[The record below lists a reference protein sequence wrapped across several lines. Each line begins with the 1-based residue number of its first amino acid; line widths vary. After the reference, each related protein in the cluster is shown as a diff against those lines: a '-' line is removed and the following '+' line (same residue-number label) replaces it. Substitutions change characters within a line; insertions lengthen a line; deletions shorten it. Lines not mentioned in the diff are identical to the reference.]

1 MSHPMSGRR
10 IPRVVAALV
19 GALVWLAAA
28 PKPAPAAKPRPSL
41 AVMIAVD
48 GLGWPRLAQYRP
60 WFVAGFKRLLDEGHI
75 ETACHYRHLNT
86 ETGPGHASIGTGTP
100 PRVHGIVGNA
110 WYQRDDDGTARR
122 VYCADTAGTD
132 ANGKKVPGA
141 ENLQVPTL
149 GDRLVETYP
158 GSRVVSVSGK
168 DRSAIFLAGRDR
180 RHAPYWFRSASG
192 ELVTSPAYAP
202 PDGVQKLV
210 ARFNASIAGAKLVE
224 RFGLE
229 WKPLP
234 VPDTEAS
241 ARPTA
246 VPGPLLLDYQIP
258 AVGLGWNHS
267 LSGRRNYGSALS
279 DTPFADTLL
288 ADIVLELLASDE
300 LALGRG
306 KTPDMLGISFS
317 SHDHIAHDYGPES
330 EEALDALRR
339 LDVELG
345 RVLDAIEARI
355 GKERVVL
362 GLSADHGFAPI
373 PEAARARD
381 AKYAGGRLVDGRRTM
396 TDFVQRLDRHLAQEL
411 CLPEGTRTLLGNHGW
426 TLSYDRAAFPLRT
439 AAGPCGEAGR
449 EVGARD
455 IDRLLPAAAR
465 RLYAEE
471 IEGVWL
477 VSERE
482 RWPADHPATE
492 YVRNAVHDGRSGDA
506 LLVPRPGV
514 MMHWDPGRGS
524 THGTHLEHD
533 THVPLVFWGAFAP
546 RESAEAATPYD
557 LAPTLAARLGVDLK
571 AAEGRPRR

>member
-1 MSHPMSGRR
+1 MAHHMSRWRSLGFLA
-10 IPRVVAALV
+10 VLG
-19 GALVWLAAA
+19 GACVWLAAA
-28 PKPAPAAKPRPSL
+28 PKPARVPKPRPSL

-48 GLGWPRLAQYRP
+48 GLAWPRLAQYRP

-75 ETACHYRHLNT
+75 ETACRYRHLNT
-86 ETGPGHASIGTGTP
+86 ETGPGHASIATGTP

-110 WYQRDDDGTARR
+110 WYERDAGGTALRI
-122 VYCADTAGTD
+122 YCTDTVGADGQ
-132 ANGKKVPGA
+132 KVASA
-141 ENLQVPTL
+141 ENLRVPTL

-158 GSRVVSVSGK
+158 GSRVVTVSSK

-180 RHAPYWFRSASG
+180 RHAPYWFRSGSG
-192 ELVTSPAYAP
+192 EFVTSPAYAP
-202 PDGVQKLV
+202 PDAVRQLV
-210 ARFNASIAGAKLVE
+210 ARFNASVAGAKLVE

-241 ARPTA
+241 GRPTA
-246 VPGPLLLDYQIP
+246 VPGSLLHDYQIP
-258 AVGLGWNHS
+258 GVGLGWNHS
-267 LSGRRNYGSALS
+267 LSGRRSYGSALFG
-279 DTPFADTLL
+279 TPFADTLL
-288 ADIVLELLASDE
+288 ADLVLELLASDE
-300 LALGRG
+300 LTLGRG
-306 KTPDMLGISFS
+306 KTPDVLGISFS
-317 SHDHIAHDYGPES
+317 SHDPIAHDYGAES

-345 RVLDAIEARI
+345 RVLDAIDGRI
-355 GKERVVL
+355 GKDRVVL

-396 TDFVQRLDRHLAQEL
+396 VDFVQRLDRYLAQEL

-449 EVGARD
+449 EVGAAD
-455 IDRLLPAAAR
+455 LDRLLPSAAT

-482 RWPADHPATE
+482 RWPADHAATE
-492 YVRNAVHDGRSGDA
+492 YVRNAFHDGRSGDA

-514 MMHWDPGRGS
+514 MMHSDPGRGS
-524 THGTHLEHD
+524 THGTHLDHD

-557 LAPTLAARLGVDLK
+557 LAPTLAARLGVELK